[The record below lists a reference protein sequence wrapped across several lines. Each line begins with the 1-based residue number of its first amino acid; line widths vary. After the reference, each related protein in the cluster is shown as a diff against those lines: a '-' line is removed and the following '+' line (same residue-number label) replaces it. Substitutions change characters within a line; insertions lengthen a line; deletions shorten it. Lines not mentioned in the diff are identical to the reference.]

1 MFVSSWK
8 VCSLEVKKTYS
19 KVFKDAEIGENKLVF
34 FSGLTMIFPLQSG
47 WFMEGDIFPMA
58 SWISSKYWSALIN
71 GSKSCVTWPKIV
83 LIFKAFIYQ
92 SFCSLS
98 FCSVRSEN
106 IMISPNN
113 SILVRHPPQTGLF
126 QDLSYFGMRF

>member
-58 SWISSKYWSALIN
+58 SWISSKY
-71 GSKSCVTWPKIV
+71 
-83 LIFKAFIYQ
+83 
-92 SFCSLS
+92 
-98 FCSVRSEN
+98 
-106 IMISPNN
+106 
-113 SILVRHPPQTGLF
+113 
-126 QDLSYFGMRF
+126 